1 MIDANRRKTGG
12 KLEIQLNLREPLS
25 GEDIVRRAERWLVI
39 DEFGQD
45 TSSLLASSGL
55 TPMPYQSQQSM
66 QPPSTESPTTTTTT
80 TTITPAP
87 GGTPSSSEPPS
98 TESRMQIE
106 EKTKKPATSKEP
118 ETNAEL
124 EQAEEEYNKYVS
136 LLFGLWHGLLID
148 SMQCRSHCFE
158 YGFRTRAWNRQQCT
172 LGQVISASKGGI
184 DGSKAGTRHQDEY
197 ACYPGADGIT

>member
-55 TPMPYQSQQSM
+55 TPMPYQSQQGPPTNSSM
-66 QPPSTESPTTTTTT
+66 QPPSTESPTATSTT
-80 TTITPAP
+80 TPAP

-106 EKTKKPATSKEP
+106 EKTKKPTTSKEP

-124 EQAEEEYNKYVS
+124 EQAEEEYNKYVPS
-136 LLFGLWHGLLID
+136 FLFAYDMDTHRFNAVSITL
-148 SMQCRSHCFE
+148 
-158 YGFRTRAWNRQQCT
+158 FRIWF
-172 LGQVISASKGGI
+172 
-184 DGSKAGTRHQDEY
+184 
-197 ACYPGADGIT
+197 